1 MIKKLS
7 IILAAIIAVPFIV
20 ALFIKNDYAVER
32 NVTINLPNSDVFN
45 YVKYLKNQDNYS
57 KWASIDPNMTKT
69 FSGVDATVGFIS
81 AWDSKNEEVGKG
93 EQEIIAII
101 PDQRIDFELRFISP
115 FESTSPAY
123 MLTSAISTN
132 KTQVTWGFEGRM
144 DYPINLMFL
153 FMDFEKIIG
162 DDLQTGLN
170 NLKVKLEE

>member
-1 MIKKLS
+1 
-7 IILAAIIAVPFIV
+7 
-20 ALFIKNDYAVER
+20 
-32 NVTINLPNSDVFN
+32 
-45 YVKYLKNQDNYS
+45 
-57 KWASIDPNMTKT
+57 MTKT

-101 PDQRIDFELRFISP
+101 PEQRIDFELRFISP